1 MTSKAFRIAFPR
13 KSRLGTFFSLAISL
27 SLLTP
32 LVPAAFGA
40 GRVAPS
46 RTDAPRAAVRAA
58 ALAVAPLISATKS
71 DAFPDPDND
80 GKAVPGDTIT
90 YTVQI
95 GNSGTDATGVTFTD
109 TVDPNTTFVTG
120 SITTTPVAIDDTY
133 SAVGN
138 VRINV
143 PAANGLTSNDVDPD
157 GGAVTA
163 TAGTTSSANGGDV
176 TVNADGSFTYNP
188 APGFE
193 GADTFTY
200 TIGGAGS
207 PSNTAT
213 VTVNV
218 AGMIW
223 FIDDSAAAAGDG
235 RLTSPFNSIAAY
247 DTGAADQQNDN
258 IFVYSGSYAGGLALQ
273 SGQALIGEGSTA
285 SLATVTGLTPPSYSD
300 PLPAT
305 GGANP
310 SIGGATG
317 ITVATSNLIR
327 GVTIANSGGTGISG
341 TMFGTLAVADT
352 TVNSTGQALDL
363 DNGQL
368 DATFQSISAD
378 GSGTA
383 GVSLKNIAVGSI
395 FSGGTTTIN
404 NRFSTGI
411 DLDTVAGSISFGATT
426 IPNQNAAGGYGIRA
440 RNSAGAVSFAGV
452 TISDSNQTSAQVD
465 TTPADGLPDNDG
477 DGDAIFLKNNTG
489 SFTVGGGA
497 LTN

>member
-1 MTSKAFRIAFPR
+1 MKSKAFCLAFPR
-13 KSRLGTFFSLAISL
+13 KSRLGTLLSVAITA

-32 LVPAAFGA
+32 LIPGAFSAGA
-40 GRVAPS
+40 SAPS
-46 RTDAPRAAVRAA
+46 PRAAVSPAA
-58 ALAVAPLISATKS
+58 FAVAPLISATKS

-90 YTVQI
+90 YTVQVNN
-95 GNSGTDATGVTFTD
+95 GGTDAAGVVFSD
-109 TVDPNTTFVTG
+109 TVDANTTLVPG
-120 SITTTPVAIDDTY
+120 SVTTTPVAIDDSY

-138 VRINV
+138 VRISV
-143 PAANGLTSNDVDPD
+143 PAAGGLTSNDSDPD

-163 TAGTTSSANGGDV
+163 VPGTSTSAGGGDV

-200 TIGGAGS
+200 AINGAGS

-218 AGMIW
+218 SGMFW

-235 RLTSPFNSIAAY
+235 RLTSPFNSVSAY
-247 DTGAADQQNDN
+247 NAGAADQANDN
-258 IFVYSGSYAGGLALQ
+258 IFLHSGNYTGGLALL
-273 SGQALIGEGSTA
+273 SGQALVGEGSTA

-310 SIGGATG
+310 VIGGAGG
-317 ITVATSNLIR
+317 ITVATNNLIR
-327 GVTIANSGGTGISG
+327 GVTVANTAGTGISG
-341 TMFGTLAVADT
+341 ITFGTLAVADT

-363 DNGQL
+363 NDGLLN
-368 DATFQSISAD
+368 ATFQSVSSD

-383 GVSLKNIAVGSI
+383 GISLTNIAVGSV
-395 FSGGTTTIN
+395 FNGGTTTVS

-411 DLDTVAGSISFGATT
+411 DLNSVQGTIAFGATT
-426 IPNQNAAGGYGIRA
+426 VTNQNGAGGYGVRV
-440 RNSAGAVSFAGV
+440 RNSGAAISFASATV
-452 TISDSNQTSAQVD
+452 SDANQLTAQAD
-465 TTPADGLPDNDG
+465 ADADGIPETDG
-477 DGDAIFLKNNTG
+477 D
-489 SFTVGGGA
+489 
-497 LTN
+497 